1 MMAQPAKADAPKSP
15 DTPSTATVQVATTTR
30 SPLAGDVLTPH
41 LEEIRQALPS
51 NWVMRLPARMPLG
64 STPQRTV
71 STPWVRIF
79 QFALPPS
86 LTVSVFRC
94 DTGASDCLLAS
105 FSVERATS
113 ATALQAF
120 QEHQAA
126 SAPLTLQDGIQGY
139 LWDGSKHQ
147 QPLSSVMWQQDG
159 MLYTVSGPAQERQAL
174 LYAAVEMA
182 NAPPIPSATAAM
194 RTAKPGLTIAEPTP
208 PQATTTLPIRPATGQ
223 PVTEQPRD
231 RARSVPLASSPGV
244 PAVLPDQSK
253 APDSTLPKPDDRSSA
268 PALQAQ
274 NDPNQPDRDRFLQS
288 RSTPQPLPNEQPI
301 VPLPPA
307 PTVEPPTTLPE
318 AQPLIPVQQVNV
330 IKSTVLS
337 AQDIDPITAPLKGK
351 SVTLQALNEAADK
364 LTQIYLDRGYI
375 TSRVVLEKQ
384 TIANG
389 IVQMRAI
396 EGKIEKINIEGT
408 QRLKPSYVLS
418 RVALGISTP
427 LNARKL
433 EDQLRLLLADPL
445 FKNIVPTLEAGSQEG
460 QSILTVQVTEAQP
473 FGGGVSFDNL
483 SPPSVGSE
491 RAGINLRYRN
501 LTGIGDEL
509 SGAYYGSTTGGSNI
523 GSIGYRVPLN
533 PMNGTL
539 DLRVDINRNRIT
551 QSPFDAL
558 NIKGA
563 SEQYEI
569 SYRQPLIR
577 SPREEFALSV
587 GFAFQDGQTFIFN
600 DLPQA
605 FGIGPDQ
612 NGVSRTSVVKF
623 GQDYVRRDQQ
633 GAWSLRSQFNIGT
646 GLFDATTNPGSIPD
660 GQFFSWLGQIQRA
673 QRLSEGQL
681 LIGQLDLQLTPDSL
695 LPSQQFVIG
704 GGQSVRG
711 YRQNARTGDN
721 GVRASVENRITLN
734 RDRAGNP
741 TVQVAPFVDLGAVWN
756 VSGNPNQ
763 LPKQTFLIG
772 AGLGIIWK
780 PFSGLNLRVDYGAP
794 IIDLS
799 DRGNNLQDHGFY
811 FTANYEF

>member
-1 MMAQPAKADAPKSP
+1 
-15 DTPSTATVQVATTTR
+15 
-30 SPLAGDVLTPH
+30 
-41 LEEIRQALPS
+41 
-51 NWVMRLPARMPLG
+51 MPLG
-64 STPQRTV
+64 RALQMPA

-79 QFALPPS
+79 QFASPPS
-86 LTVSVFRC
+86 LTVSLFRC

-105 FSVERATS
+105 FSVDRDTS
-113 ATALQAF
+113 ASALQAF
-120 QEHQAA
+120 QQHQSA
-126 SAPLTLQDGIQGY
+126 SAPLTLNGGIQGY

-147 QPLSSVMWQQDG
+147 QPFSSVMWQQDG
-159 MLYTVSGPAQERQAL
+159 MLYTVSAPAQERQTL

-182 NAPPIPSATAAM
+182 NAPPIPATPTAIDTAAS
-194 RTAKPGLTIAEPTP
+194 GLANAATP
-208 PQATTTLPIRPATGQ
+208 PQAMATSPARPATAQ
-223 PVTEQPRD
+223 PATEQADD
-231 RARSVPLASSPGV
+231 RARSVSLASPPSNVAPSPGV
-244 PAVLPDQSK
+244 STALPGQGAAS
-253 APDSTLPKPDDRSSA
+253 DSTLSKPDDRSSA

-288 RSTPQPLPNEQPI
+288 RPSPQPLPNERPI

-307 PTVEPPTTLPE
+307 PTEPVPTPTE
-318 AQPLIPVQQVNV
+318 AQPTIPVRRINV

-351 SVTLQALNEAADK
+351 SVTLQALAEAADK
-364 LTQIYLDRGYI
+364 LTQVYLDRGYI
-375 TSRVVLEKQ
+375 TSRVVLERQ

-396 EGKIEKINIEGT
+396 EGTIEKINIEGT

-418 RVALGISTP
+418 RVALGVSTP

-445 FKNIVPTLEAGSQEG
+445 FKNIVPILEAGSQEG
-460 QSILTVQVTEAQP
+460 QSILTVQVTEAPP
-473 FGGGVSFDNL
+473 FGGGVSFDNF

-509 SGAYYGSTTGGSNI
+509 SGAYYGSTTGGSHI

-533 PMNGTL
+533 PMNGSL
-539 DLRVDINRNRIT
+539 DLRADINRNRIT

-577 SPREEFALSV
+577 SPREELALSL

-605 FGIGPDQ
+605 FGIGPDRD
-612 NGVSRTSVVKF
+612 GVSRTSVVKF

-646 GLFDATTNPGSIPD
+646 GLFDATRNPGSIPD
-660 GQFFSWLGQIQRA
+660 GQFFSWLGQVQRA

-681 LIGQLDLQLTPDSL
+681 LIGQLDVQLTPDSL

-721 GVRASVENRITLN
+721 GVRASVEDRITLN

-741 TVQVAPFVDLGAVWN
+741 TLQVAPLVDLGAVWN
-756 VSGNPNQ
+756 ASGNPNQ

-780 PFSGLNLRVDYGAP
+780 PFSGLNLRIDYGVP

>member
-1 MMAQPAKADAPKSP
+1 MNS
-15 DTPSTATVQVATTTR
+15 
-30 SPLAGDVLTPH
+30 LVLTTARP
-41 LEEIRQALPS
+41 QA
-51 NWVMRLPARMPLG
+51 V
-64 STPQRTV
+64 
-71 STPWVRIF
+71 
-79 QFALPPS
+79 
-86 LTVSVFRC
+86 LTS
-94 DTGASDCLLAS
+94 
-105 FSVERATS
+105 
-113 ATALQAF
+113 
-120 QEHQAA
+120 AA
-126 SAPLTLQDGIQGY
+126 SA
-139 LWDGSKHQ
+139 
-147 QPLSSVMWQQDG
+147 
-159 MLYTVSGPAQERQAL
+159 
-174 LYAAVEMA
+174 
-182 NAPPIPSATAAM
+182 
-194 RTAKPGLTIAEPTP
+194 
-208 PQATTTLPIRPATGQ
+208 
-223 PVTEQPRD
+223 
-231 RARSVPLASSPGV
+231 
-244 PAVLPDQSK
+244 
-253 APDSTLPKPDDRSSA
+253 
-268 PALQAQ
+268 
-274 NDPNQPDRDRFLQS
+274 
-288 RSTPQPLPNEQPI
+288 
-301 VPLPPA
+301 
-307 PTVEPPTTLPE
+307 
-318 AQPLIPVQQVNV
+318 
-330 IKSTVLS
+330 
-337 AQDIDPITAPLKGK
+337 
-351 SVTLQALNEAADK
+351 
-364 LTQIYLDRGYI
+364 
-375 TSRVVLEKQ
+375 
-384 TIANG
+384 
-389 IVQMRAI
+389 I
-396 EGKIEKINIEGT
+396 EC
-408 QRLKPSYVLS
+408 
-418 RVALGISTP
+418 
-427 LNARKL
+427 
-433 EDQLRLLLADPL
+433 
-445 FKNIVPTLEAGSQEG
+445 
-460 QSILTVQVTEAQP
+460 
-473 FGGGVSFDNL
+473 
-483 SPPSVGSE
+483 
-491 RAGINLRYRN
+491 
-501 LTGIGDEL
+501 
-509 SGAYYGSTTGGSNI
+509 
-523 GSIGYRVPLN
+523 PLN